1 MQNTENYNLPIIEGT
16 DVISMVPHN
25 QAVAIID
32 ENMKRIDDGLT
43 VQTERV
49 DTVVEEVNT
58 TLDEKTTQIDNDL
71 RETKEEIETEV
82 DSALASAINVSP
94 IVAGNECVCDVAGVP
109 QFVSCG
115 YHNPVALPINKQRK
129 LWSIMRPASAEHGD
143 YFASVPIA
151 PNSNPTI
158 SIIKEGIYKVDI
170 DFTVKFTG
178 IGDGCSASISL
189 VKNASIS
196 GGTVSGTYLKSKYF
210 DLNGDG
216 KQTIHLTAYVN
227 QHTDT
232 PIIITPICNISGGG
246 GTYDIIISDTET
258 VSTTVTKIN

>member
-25 QAVAIID
+25 QSVEIID

-49 DTVVEEVNT
+49 DGVVETVET
-58 TLDEKTTQIDNDL
+58 TLEQTVENINETLEQ
-71 RETKEEIETEV
+71 TKEEIESEV
-82 DSALASAINVSP
+82 DSTLASAINVSP

-129 LWSIMRPASAEHGD
+129 LWSIMRPASDEHGD

-151 PNSNPTI
+151 PNANPTI

-170 DFTVKFTG
+170 DFTVEFTG
-178 IGDGCSASISL
+178 IGDGCSAMVSL

-196 GGTVSGTYLKSKYF
+196 GGEVSGTYLKSKYF

-216 KQTIHLTAYVN
+216 KQTIHLTAYVK
-227 QHTDT
+227 QDTDT

-246 GTYDIIISDTET
+246 GTYDIIIGDDDTI
-258 VSTTVTKIN
+258 STTITKIN